1 MNVII
6 RTLVLFQLVLVGL
19 SAAPWLFVKP
29 VLKNPERMPF
39 LPNIETISE
48 NNRKVLVFQNDSR
61 PELEEIRGL
70 LNQSKMIEFVHSL
83 RKQAR
88 AKHLEIYGEYNSP
101 DQVDTPYVVLS
112 GDTFGKSGPAVSSLR
127 LYVKE
132 SEIRTNSLLILAPM
146 GLSDGEIS
154 FDDFVSENYLAP
166 LIAHEMFHGIMGD
179 VYGERMLEMKSRSLS
194 NKGHR
199 ADLVTDEYLAF
210 IEGIAEAM
218 ELATL
223 ELFPNE
229 INHQLVNRED
239 WSAEKRR
246 LFTQVKYRRLVAAQ
260 HNHLGLVNDGHQK
273 DGQVDSADDLFKTE
287 GVIATLIYNLLFK
300 SNLENPFDK
309 LLQVMVAHKPMTFFD
324 FINAFV
330 DEFPEVKNQVIRQFL
345 ESTRYVTIS
354 HEASEFY
361 KQKYLMHKQ
370 YKQKKVSYQDYKN
383 FAMQW
388 AIERSRLLSKVLDG
402 ELALNHAITPVYG
415 IKDDMSFFEFNINT
429 ASNEDLYGFFSAY
442 FSEWMS
448 RQERSIRVG
457 KLLKLIEDKKFIRC
471 KEDLP
476 FSKYVNDSVQE
487 YNDNYNEYYDSIIQ
501 QRFQQIL
508 EYSSWSS
515 ETSDPSK
522 LIDLYKLHN

>member
-1 MNVII
+1 M
-6 RTLVLFQLVLVGL
+6 LFQLILVGL

-48 NNRKVLVFQNDSR
+48 NNRKVLIFQNDSR
-61 PELEEIRGL
+61 PELEQIKKL

-88 AKHLEIYGEYNSP
+88 AIHLEIHGKYNSP
-101 DQVDTPYVVLS
+101 DQVDTPYVVLC
-112 GDTFGKSGPAVSSLR
+112 GDTFGKIGPAVSSLR
-127 LYVKE
+127 IYVSKDDL
-132 SEIRTNSLLILAPM
+132 RTNSLLILAPL
-146 GLSDGEIS
+146 GLSRGEIS

-179 VYGERMLEMKSRSLS
+179 IYGERMLEMKSRSLS

-223 ELFPNE
+223 ELFPSE
-229 INHQLVNRED
+229 INHQLVNRKD

-246 LFTQVKYRRLVAAQ
+246 LFTQIKYRRLVAAQ

-273 DGQVDSADDLFKTE
+273 DGQVDSADDLFRTE

-300 SNLENPFDK
+300 SDLENPFDK
-309 LLQVMVAHKPMTFFD
+309 VLKVMVAHKPMTFFE
-324 FINAFV
+324 FINAFTG
-330 DEFPEVKNQVIRQFL
+330 EFPNSKNKVVQQFL
-345 ESTRYVTIS
+345 ESTRYVTVS
-354 HEASEFY
+354 HHAPEFY

-370 YKQKKVSYQDYKN
+370 YKQKKVSYQDYKS
-383 FAMQW
+383 FAIQW
-388 AIERSRLLSKVLDG
+388 AVERSKLLNMVLDG
-402 ELALNHAITPVYG
+402 ELALNHAVTPVYG
-415 IKDDMSFFEFNINT
+415 IKDDTSFFNFNINT
-429 ASNEDLYGFFSAY
+429 ASEEDLHGFFSAY
-442 FSEWMS
+442 FSEWLS
-448 RQERSIRVG
+448 QQELSLSVG
-457 KLLKLIEDKKFIRC
+457 KLLKMIEDKKFIQS

-487 YNDNYNEYYDSIIQ
+487 YNDNYKKYYESIIQ
-501 QRFQQIL
+501 QRFQQVL
-508 EYSSWSS
+508 EYSSWNR